1 MINRY
6 RLEKRVSTSLCILL
20 VLFFIIVFIIP
31 FYFLAINSFK
41 DLAGISKDVASLPR
55 KWLFSN
61 FGRAWTRMDFPRAL
75 ANSLIVTTASLAGV
89 VVFSSMAAY
98 RITRHPSKWN
108 NLVYILCLAEMIIP
122 FQVIM
127 IPLVV
132 VLKNLGLI
140 NSLPGLIFSNWG
152 LGVALGVFMFSGFIK
167 SVPKELE
174 ESATLEGCSELSLFF
189 RIVFPL
195 LKPIVFTLVIL
206 DTFWFW
212 NDYLLPLLVVSK
224 PAFRTLPIAI
234 SSFMGQYFL
243 QWDLALPAL
252 TMAILPAAAAFLL
265 LQKHIVA
272 GLVAGAVKG

>member
-1 MINRY
+1 MITKY
-6 RLEKRVSTSLCILL
+6 RLEKRLSTSFCILL
-20 VLFFIIVFIIP
+20 VSFCVVVFIIP
-31 FYFLAINSFK
+31 FYFLVINSFK
-41 DLAGISKDVASLPR
+41 DLAGISKDVAKLPET
-55 KWLFSN
+55 WLFSN
-61 FGRAWTRMDFPRAL
+61 FGKAWTRMDFPRAL
-75 ANSLIVTTASLAGV
+75 KNSLIVTVTSLTGV
-89 VVFSSMAAY
+89 IIFSSMAAY
-98 RITRHPSKWN
+98 RITRYPSKWN
-108 NLVYILCLAEMIIP
+108 NFVYVLCLAEMIIP

-140 NSLPGLIFSNWG
+140 NSLAGLVFSNWG

-167 SVPKELE
+167 SVPRELE
-174 ESATLEGCSELSLFF
+174 ESAMLEGCSEITLFF

-195 LKPIVFTLVIL
+195 LKPIVFTLIIL

-212 NDYLLPLLVVSK
+212 NDYLLPVLVISK

>member
-1 MINRY
+1 MF
-6 RLEKRVSTSLCILL
+6 RLLL
-20 VLFFIIVFIIP
+20 VVFCIVVFFIP
-31 FYFLAINSFK
+31 FYFLVINSFK
-41 DLAGISKDVASLPR
+41 NLAGISKDVAGFPE

-61 FGRAWTRMDFPRAL
+61 FGRAWARMNFPRTL
-75 ANSLIVTTASLAGV
+75 ANSLTVTTTSLAGV
-89 VVFSSMAAY
+89 IIFSSMAAY
-98 RITRHPSKWN
+98 RITRYPSKWN

-140 NSLPGLIFSNWG
+140 NSLAGLIFSNWG

-167 SVPKELE
+167 SIPKELE
-174 ESATLEGCSELSLFF
+174 ESAMLEGCSETTLFF

-195 LKPIVFTLVIL
+195 LKPIVFTLIIL

-212 NDYLLPLLVVSK
+212 NDYLLPLLVISRPV
-224 PAFRTLPIAI
+224 FRTLPIAI

-252 TMAILPAAAAFLL
+252 TMAILPAAVAFLL